1 MPVERSRL
9 YPAVLLCLLLNARKG
24 DAMSFFAAPLDS
36 YATRITSGVAYL
48 GGLLML
54 PLLFAYLSNLRW
66 AGLLIPVALA
76 VSLALFLVLAY
87 AGQPLAYHIEEKQL
101 VIQRRWLRALKIPLR
116 QISGVS
122 LASTLANV
130 PQKGLR
136 FAFNPGVFGY
146 QGPFYLAPYGR
157 AFFLATSREQLVAI
171 ARLSAPSLII
181 SPARPQ
187 AFLDTL
193 RETLTERGDEQR
205 QAETQTAQERA
216 GKNPAF

>member
-1 MPVERSRL
+1 MTFV
-9 YPAVLLCLLLNARKG
+9 
-24 DAMSFFAAPLDS
+24 AAPFDS

-66 AGLLIPVALA
+66 AGLLIPVAFA

-87 AGQPLAYHIEEKQL
+87 AGQPLFYRIEETQL
-101 VIQRRWLRALKIPLR
+101 VIQRRWLRALTIPLR
-116 QISGVS
+116 EVNGVS

-130 PQKGLR
+130 PRQGLR

-157 AFFLATSREQLVAI
+157 AFFLATNRERLVSV
-171 ARLSAPSLII
+171 ARLPTPPLII

-187 AFLDTL
+187 AFLNTL
-193 RETLTERGDEQR
+193 RDALAEQDNE
-205 QAETQTAQERA
+205 QQPSQTDTAR
-216 GKNPAF
+216 